1 MFKISICHR
10 ILASLLVP
18 CQLQNDIMSK
28 SNNMKITAINSEFKD
43 WKFRVL
49 LRTLLDRSKIFNP
62 RIVLS
67 SRSIWWKNKVISG
80 LCFNILRWH
89 ADPQHTFALLVLIIA
104 RIITKYCIWFW
115 FLLKLFKVF
124 VFLKIKTLVLF
135 PTFCSSPLMTFL
147 PKVEHFLKFCF

>member
-1 MFKISICHR
+1 
-10 ILASLLVP
+10 
-18 CQLQNDIMSK
+18 MSK

-67 SRSIWWKNKVISG
+67 SRSIWWEKQGHIWSVFQYFKMTCRSPTHICLTS
-80 LCFNILRWH
+80 
-89 ADPQHTFALLVLIIA
+89 LIIA

-115 FLLKLFKVF
+115 FILKLFKVF

-147 PKVEHFLKFCF
+147 PKVEHFLKYCF

>member
-1 MFKISICHR
+1 M
-10 ILASLLVP
+10 A
-18 CQLQNDIMSK
+18 K
-28 SNNMKITAINSEFKD
+28 SNNMKLTAINLYLKD
-43 WKFRVL
+43 WKFCVL
-49 LRTLLDRSKIFNP
+49 LRTLFDKSRPFNP

-67 SRSIWWKNKVISG
+67 SRLIWWKKQGHIWFV
-80 LCFNILRWH
+80 FQYLRWH
-89 ADPQHTFALLVLIIA
+89 ADFQHTFALLVLIIA

-147 PKVEHFLKFCF
+147 PKVEHFLKYCF